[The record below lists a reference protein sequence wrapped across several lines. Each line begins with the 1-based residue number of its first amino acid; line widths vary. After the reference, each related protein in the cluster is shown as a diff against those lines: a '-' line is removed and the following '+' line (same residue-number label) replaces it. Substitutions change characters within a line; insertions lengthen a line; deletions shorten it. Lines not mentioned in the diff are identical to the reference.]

1 MSLQHHTM
9 DITDKVISIKF
20 ADNRIPEFKEVK
32 GIDYIKFGDDDKFP
46 DHTLMLYNKSAKHN
60 AIINGK
66 VNYILGGGLI
76 CDTPEDPKA
85 KAFLSEMS
93 KIDNQSIK
101 DIELHGGFYWEM
113 IPNKKGGS
121 IAYHVDF
128 SRIRSNEDNTIF
140 YYKKDWSD
148 RAEDRKA
155 YPAFRPG
162 ITEPSIFC
170 FKEYR
175 PGLKTY
181 PLPGYVAS
189 FNYIEADIE
198 VSKHTLTNAQTGFS
212 ASKFINFYNGE
223 PTEEN
228 KRDITRRFE
237 LLSTG
242 SEGKK
247 VLIGFNNDPA
257 KRPTIDDLGAS
268 DLTKEDFSH
277 VDTLISDN
285 IYAGHLV
292 TNSALFGIP
301 PSNHSL
307 GGNAGSELKIAYEIF
322 KNTYVNYKQK
332 QFEDVV
338 NYFARLKGVPCKI
351 KLKNVDPL
359 GFEITSELIS
369 ENVTREEIRERLGF
383 TETEE
388 VQGNAIIS
396 RAINSLSPLVANKVL
411 ESMTIDEIRSLAG
424 LVPKPGGNQIQS
436 VDPNAATIQAEGLEG
451 QAVNEN
457 VKNLTAKQHQQL
469 SRIIRQYSKE
479 QLTRQQATI
488 LLKTGLGFT
497 DEEVNGLL
505 GDEPTPQAFS
515 SDDELFAAFEAHGE
529 QREGYEV
536 VRTKEATF
544 DADDEAFELAQAF
557 KDAPTPETASGGVA
571 VSGKTPPSIKS
582 AFPSFIIRYSYEVR
596 PGEGP
601 ELLPTSRP
609 FCQKMVKLDR
619 FYSRQDIQKVSGIL
633 GYNVFERVGGYWN
646 DGGVIK
652 KHCRHFWKANIVVKK

>member
-1 MSLQHHTM
+1 LNLAATSRKLHTM

-20 ADNRIPEFKEVK
+20 ADNRIPEFKEIK
-32 GIDYIKFGDDDKFP
+32 GIDYIKFGPDDNFP

-60 AIINGK
+60 AIVNGK

-76 CDTPEDPKA
+76 CDTPEDPASKL
-85 KAFLSEMS
+85 FLQEMS
-93 KIDNQSIK
+93 RIDNQSIK
-101 DIELHGGFYWEM
+101 DIELHGGFYWEV
-113 IPNKKGGS
+113 IPNKKGS
-121 IAYHVDF
+121 FICYHIDF
-128 SRIRSNEDNTIF
+128 SRIRSNEDNSIF
-140 YYKKDWSD
+140 YYKKDWND
-148 RAEDRKA
+148 RAEKRKS
-155 YPAFRPG
+155 YPAFKKRLDV
-162 ITEPSIFC
+162 PSIFM

-189 FNYIEADIE
+189 FNYIESDIE

-277 VDTLISDN
+277 VDNLITNN
-285 IYAGHLV
+285 IFSGAQITHPL
-292 TNSALFGIP
+292 LFGIQQEGK
-301 PSNHSL
+301 L
-307 GGNAGSELKIAYEIF
+307 GGATELRTAYDIF
-322 KNTYVNYKQK
+322 KNTYVNGKQK
-332 QFEDVV
+332 QFEDIV
-338 NYFARLKGVPCKI
+338 NYFARLKGVSGTF
-351 KLKNVDPL
+351 KLKDVEPVGFDFSESTILQVAPKEWLLEKLGIDPQAYPS
-359 GFEITSELIS
+359 TA
-369 ENVTREEIRERLGF
+369 VA
-383 TETEE
+383 
-388 VQGNAIIS
+388 V
-396 RAINSLSPLVANKVL
+396 NS
-411 ESMTIDEIRSLAG
+411 
-424 LVPKPGGNQIQS
+424 
-436 VDPNAATIQAEGLEG
+436 EGLSEQG
-451 QAVNEN
+451 VNEN

-544 DADDEAFELAQAF
+544 DADDEAYELWQAF
-557 KDAPTPETASGGVA
+557 DDDFINPSTPQTASGGVS
-571 VSGKTPPSIKS
+571 VSGKTPPEIKS
-582 AFPSFIIRYSYEVR
+582 AFPNFIIRYSYEVR

-619 FYSRQDIQKVSGIL
+619 FYSRQDIQKISGIL

-646 DGGVIK
+646 DGGIIK
-652 KHCRHFWKANIVVKK
+652 KHCRHFWKANIVIKK

>member
-1 MSLQHHTM
+1 MSLKHHTM

-32 GIDYIKFGDDDKFP
+32 GIDYIKFGDDDRFP

-85 KAFLSEMS
+85 KAFLSEMA

-113 IPNKKGGS
+113 IPNKKGGC

-148 RAEDRKA
+148 RSEQRKA
-155 YPAFRPG
+155 YPAFKPG
-162 ITEPSIFC
+162 ITEPSILC

-277 VDTLISDN
+277 VDNLITNN
-285 IYAGHLV
+285 IFSGAQITHPL
-292 TNSALFGIP
+292 LFGIQQEGK
-301 PSNHSL
+301 L
-307 GGNAGSELKIAYEIF
+307 GGATELRTAYDIF
-322 KNTYVNYKQK
+322 KNTYVNGKQK
-332 QFEDVV
+332 QFEDIV
-338 NYFARLKGVPCKI
+338 NYFARLKGVSGTY
-351 KLKNVDPL
+351 KLKDVEPVGFDFSESTILQVAPKEWLLEKLGIDPQAYPS
-359 GFEITSELIS
+359 TA
-369 ENVTREEIRERLGF
+369 VA
-383 TETEE
+383 
-388 VQGNAIIS
+388 V
-396 RAINSLSPLVANKVL
+396 NS
-411 ESMTIDEIRSLAG
+411 
-424 LVPKPGGNQIQS
+424 
-436 VDPNAATIQAEGLEG
+436 EGLSE

-469 SRIIRQYSKE
+469 ARIIRQYGKE
-479 QLTRQQATI
+479 QLTRQQASI
-488 LLKTGLGFT
+488 LLRTGLGFT
-497 DEEVNGLL
+497 DEEINGLL
-505 GDEPTPQAFS
+505 GDEPNAQAFS

-529 QREGYEV
+529 QRLDFEV
-536 VRTKEATF
+536 IRAKEATF
-544 DADDEAFELAQAF
+544 DSDDESFELMQAF
-557 KDAPTPETASGGVA
+557 KDAPATATGGAGVA
-571 VSGKTPPSIKS
+571 ATPPAKVGN
-582 AFPSFIIRYSYEVR
+582 AFPKFMIRYSYEVR
-596 PGEGP
+596 PNEGA

-609 FCQKMVKLDR
+609 FCVRMIKLDR
-619 FYSRQDIQKVSGIL
+619 FYSRQDIQKISGIL

-646 DGGVIK
+646 DNGVIK
-652 KHCRHFWKANIVVKK
+652 KHCRHFWKANIVIKK

>member
-1 MSLQHHTM
+1 MNLAATSRKLHTM

-20 ADNRIPEFKEVK
+20 ADNRIPEFKEIK
-32 GIDYIKFGDDDKFP
+32 GIDYIKFGDDDRFP

-85 KAFLSEMS
+85 KAFLSEMA

-101 DIELHGGFYWEM
+101 DIELHGGFYWEI
-113 IPNKKGGS
+113 IPNKKGGF
-121 IAYHVDF
+121 IAYHIDF
-128 SRIRSNEDNTIF
+128 SRIRSNEDNSIF
-140 YYKKDWSD
+140 YYKKDWAD
-148 RAEDRKA
+148 RAEQRKS
-155 YPAFRPG
+155 YPAFKKG
-162 ITEPSIFC
+162 LDVPSIFM

-277 VDTLISDN
+277 VDNLITNN
-285 IYAGHLV
+285 IFSGAQITHPL
-292 TNSALFGIP
+292 LFGIQQEGK
-301 PSNHSL
+301 L
-307 GGNAGSELKIAYEIF
+307 GGATELRTAYDIF
-322 KNTYVNYKQK
+322 KNTYVNGKQK
-332 QFEDVV
+332 QYEDVV
-338 NYFARLKGVPCKI
+338 NHFAKLKGVPGTY
-351 KLKNVDPL
+351 KLKDVEPVGFDFSESTILQVAPKEWLLEKLGIDPQAYPS
-359 GFEITSELIS
+359 TA
-369 ENVTREEIRERLGF
+369 VA
-383 TETEE
+383 
-388 VQGNAIIS
+388 V
-396 RAINSLSPLVANKVL
+396 NS
-411 ESMTIDEIRSLAG
+411 
-424 LVPKPGGNQIQS
+424 
-436 VDPNAATIQAEGLEG
+436 EGLSEQG
-451 QAVNEN
+451 VNEN

-529 QREGYEV
+529 QRLDFEV
-536 VRTKEATF
+536 IRAKEATF
-544 DADDEAFELAQAF
+544 DSDDESFELMQAF
-557 KDAPTPETASGGVA
+557 KDAPATATGGAGVA
-571 VSGKTPPSIKS
+571 ATPPAKVGN
-582 AFPSFIIRYSYEVR
+582 AFPKFMIRYSYEVR
-596 PGEGP
+596 PNEGA

-609 FCQKMVKLDR
+609 FCVRMIKLDR

-652 KHCRHFWKANIVVKK
+652 KHCRHFWKANIVIKK

>member
-1 MSLQHHTM
+1 M

-85 KAFLSEMS
+85 KAFLSEMA

-113 IPNKKGGS
+113 IPNKKGGF
-121 IAYHVDF
+121 IAYHIDF
-128 SRIRSNEDNTIF
+128 SRIRSNEDNSIF
-140 YYKKDWSD
+140 YYKKDWAD
-148 RAEDRKA
+148 RAEQRKP
-155 YPAFRPG
+155 YPAFKKG
-162 ITEPSIFC
+162 LDVPSIFM

-277 VDTLISDN
+277 VDNLITNN
-285 IYAGHLV
+285 IFSGAQITHPL
-292 TNSALFGIP
+292 LFGIQQEGK
-301 PSNHSL
+301 L
-307 GGNAGSELKIAYEIF
+307 GGATELRTAYDIF
-322 KNTYVNYKQK
+322 KNTYVNGKQK
-332 QFEDVV
+332 QYEDIV
-338 NYFARLKGVPCKI
+338 NYFARLKGVSGTY
-351 KLKNVDPL
+351 KLKDVEPVGFDFSESTILQVAPKEWLLEKLGIDPAKYP
-359 GFEITSELIS
+359 SS
-369 ENVTREEIRERLGF
+369 QVS
-383 TETEE
+383 
-388 VQGNAIIS
+388 VQ
-396 RAINSLSPLVANKVL
+396 
-411 ESMTIDEIRSLAG
+411 
-424 LVPKPGGNQIQS
+424 Q
-436 VDPNAATIQAEGLEG
+436 EGMS
-451 QAVNEN
+451 VNEN
-457 VKNLTAKQHQQL
+457 VKNLSAKQHHPIAFGVYSLTLLMLFSFPESL
-469 SRIIRQYSKE
+469 S
-479 QLTRQQATI
+479 
-488 LLKTGLGFT
+488 
-497 DEEVNGLL
+497 
-505 GDEPTPQAFS
+505 
-515 SDDELFAAFEAHGE
+515 
-529 QREGYEV
+529 
-536 VRTKEATF
+536 
-544 DADDEAFELAQAF
+544 
-557 KDAPTPETASGGVA
+557 
-571 VSGKTPPSIKS
+571 
-582 AFPSFIIRYSYEVR
+582 
-596 PGEGP
+596 
-601 ELLPTSRP
+601 
-609 FCQKMVKLDR
+609 
-619 FYSRQDIQKVSGIL
+619 FYH
-633 GYNVFERVGGYWN
+633 YNLHF
-646 DGGVIK
+646 
-652 KHCRHFWKANIVVKK
+652 RH

>member
-1 MSLQHHTM
+1 MSQKLHTM

-20 ADNRIPEFKEVK
+20 ADNRIPDFKEIK
-32 GIDYIKFGDDDKFP
+32 GTDYIKFGDDDRFP

-76 CDTPEDPKA
+76 CDTPEDPSSKL
-85 KAFLSEMS
+85 FLQEMS
-93 KIDNQSIK
+93 RIDDQSIK
-101 DIELHGGFYWEM
+101 DIELHGGFYWEI
-113 IPNKKGGS
+113 IPNKKGGF
-121 IAYHVDF
+121 ITYHIDF
-128 SRIRSNEDNTIF
+128 SRIRSNEDNSIF
-140 YYKKDWSD
+140 YYKKDWAD
-148 RAEDRKA
+148 RAEQRKS
-155 YPAFRPG
+155 YPAFKKG
-162 ITEPSIFC
+162 LDVPSIFM

-277 VDTLISDN
+277 VDNLITNN
-285 IYAGHLV
+285 IFSGAQITHPL
-292 TNSALFGIP
+292 LFGIQQEGK
-301 PSNHSL
+301 L
-307 GGNAGSELKIAYEIF
+307 GGATELRTAYDIF
-322 KNTYVNYKQK
+322 KNTYVNGKQK
-332 QFEDVV
+332 QYEDVV
-338 NYFARLKGVPCKI
+338 NHFAKLKGVPGTY
-351 KLKNVDPL
+351 KLKDVDPV
-359 GFEITSELIS
+359 GIEITSDLIAD
-369 ENVTREEIRERLGF
+369 NVSREEIRERLGF
-383 TETEE
+383 TDAEE
-388 VQGNAIIS
+388 VQGNAIVS

-424 LVPKPGGNQIQS
+424 LVPKPGGSQIQS
-436 VDPNAATIQAEGLEG
+436 VDPNAAPIQAEGLEG

-469 SRIIRQYSKE
+469 ARIIRQYGKE
-479 QLTRQQATI
+479 QLTRQQASI
-488 LLKTGLGFT
+488 LLRTGLGFT
-497 DEEVNGLL
+497 DEEINGLL
-505 GDEPTPQAFS
+505 GDEPNAQAFS

-529 QREGYEV
+529 HRLDFEV
-536 VRTKEATF
+536 IRTKEATF
-544 DADDEAFELAQAF
+544 DSDDESFELMQAF
-557 KDAPTPETASGGVA
+557 KDAPATATGGAGVA
-571 VSGKTPPSIKS
+571 TTPPAKVGNASPK
-582 AFPSFIIRYSYEVR
+582 FMIRYSYEVR
-596 PGEGP
+596 PNEGA

-609 FCQKMVKLDR
+609 FCVRMIKLDR
-619 FYSRQDIQKVSGIL
+619 FYSRQDIQKISGIL

-646 DGGVIK
+646 DNGVIK
-652 KHCRHFWKANIVVKK
+652 KHCRHFWKANIVIKK

>member
-1 MSLQHHTM
+1 MSLKHHTM

-76 CDTPEDPKA
+76 CDTPEDPSSKL
-85 KAFLSEMS
+85 FLQEMS
-93 KIDNQSIK
+93 RIDDQSIK
-101 DIELHGGFYWEM
+101 DIELHGGFYWEI
-113 IPNKKGGS
+113 IPNKKGGF
-121 IAYHVDF
+121 ITYHIDF
-128 SRIRSNEDNTIF
+128 SRIRSNEDNSIF
-140 YYKKDWSD
+140 YYKKDWAD
-148 RAEDRKA
+148 RAEQRKS
-155 YPAFRPG
+155 YPAFKKG
-162 ITEPSIFC
+162 LDVPSIFM

-181 PLPGYVAS
+181 PFPGYVAS

-277 VDTLISDN
+277 VDNLITNN
-285 IYAGHLV
+285 IFSGAQITHPL
-292 TNSALFGIP
+292 LFGIQQEGK
-301 PSNHSL
+301 L
-307 GGNAGSELKIAYEIF
+307 GGATELRTAYDIF
-322 KNTYVNYKQK
+322 KNTYVNGKQK
-332 QFEDVV
+332 QFEDIV
-338 NYFARLKGVPCKI
+338 NYFARLKGVPGTY
-351 KLKNVDPL
+351 KLKDVEPVGFDFSESTILQVAPKEWLLEKLGIDPQAYPS
-359 GFEITSELIS
+359 TA
-369 ENVTREEIRERLGF
+369 VA
-383 TETEE
+383 
-388 VQGNAIIS
+388 V
-396 RAINSLSPLVANKVL
+396 NS
-411 ESMTIDEIRSLAG
+411 
-424 LVPKPGGNQIQS
+424 
-436 VDPNAATIQAEGLEG
+436 EGLSEQG
-451 QAVNEN
+451 VNEN

-544 DADDEAFELAQAF
+544 DADDEAYELWQAF
-557 KDAPTPETASGGVA
+557 DNDFINPSTPQTASGGVA
-571 VSGKTPPSIKS
+571 VSGKTPPEIKS
-582 AFPSFIIRYSYEVR
+582 AFPNFIIRYSYEVR

>member
-1 MSLQHHTM
+1 M

-32 GIDYIKFGDDDKFP
+32 GIDYIKFGDDDRFP

-85 KAFLSEMS
+85 KAFLSEMA

-113 IPNKKGGS
+113 IPNKKGGC

-148 RAEDRKA
+148 RAEQRKA
-155 YPAFRPG
+155 YPAFKPG

-277 VDTLISDN
+277 VDNLITNN
-285 IYAGHLV
+285 IFSGAQITHPL
-292 TNSALFGIP
+292 LFGIQQEGK
-301 PSNHSL
+301 L
-307 GGNAGSELKIAYEIF
+307 GGATELRTAYDIF
-322 KNTYVNYKQK
+322 KNTYVNGKQK
-332 QFEDVV
+332 QFEDIV
-338 NYFARLKGVPCKI
+338 NYFARLKGVSGTF
-351 KLKNVDPL
+351 KLKDVEPVGFDFSESTILQVAPKEWLLEKLGIDPQAYPS
-359 GFEITSELIS
+359 TA
-369 ENVTREEIRERLGF
+369 VA
-383 TETEE
+383 
-388 VQGNAIIS
+388 V
-396 RAINSLSPLVANKVL
+396 NS
-411 ESMTIDEIRSLAG
+411 
-424 LVPKPGGNQIQS
+424 
-436 VDPNAATIQAEGLEG
+436 EGLSE

-479 QLTRQQATI
+479 QLTRQQAAI

-544 DADDEAFELAQAF
+544 DSDDEAFELAQAF
-557 KDAPTPETASGGVA
+557 KDVPAPETASGGVA

-582 AFPSFIIRYSYEVR
+582 AFPNFIIRYSYEVR

>member
-1 MSLQHHTM
+1 M

-60 AIINGK
+60 AIVNGK

-76 CDTPEDPKA
+76 CDTPEDPASKL
-85 KAFLSEMS
+85 FLQEMS
-93 KIDNQSIK
+93 RIDNQSIK

-113 IPNKKGGS
+113 IPNKKGGF
-121 IAYHVDF
+121 ICYHIDF
-128 SRIRSNEDNTIF
+128 SRIRSNEDNSIF
-140 YYKKDWSD
+140 YYKKDWND
-148 RAEDRKA
+148 RAEQRKA
-155 YPAFRPG
+155 YPAFKKG
-162 ITEPSIFC
+162 LDVPSIFM

-277 VDTLISDN
+277 VDNLITNN
-285 IYAGHLV
+285 IFSGAQITHPL
-292 TNSALFGIP
+292 LFGIQQEGK
-301 PSNHSL
+301 L
-307 GGNAGSELKIAYEIF
+307 GGATELRTAYDIF
-322 KNTYVNYKQK
+322 KNTYVNGKQK
-332 QFEDVV
+332 QYEDVV
-338 NYFARLKGVPCKI
+338 NHFARLKGVSGTF
-351 KLKNVDPL
+351 KLKDVEPVGFDFSESTILQVAPKEWLLEKLGIDPQAYPS
-359 GFEITSELIS
+359 TA
-369 ENVTREEIRERLGF
+369 VA
-383 TETEE
+383 
-388 VQGNAIIS
+388 V
-396 RAINSLSPLVANKVL
+396 NS
-411 ESMTIDEIRSLAG
+411 
-424 LVPKPGGNQIQS
+424 
-436 VDPNAATIQAEGLEG
+436 EGLSEQG
-451 QAVNEN
+451 VNEN
-457 VKNLTAKQHQQL
+457 VKNLSAKQHQQL
-469 SRIIRQYSKE
+469 ARIIRQYGKD

-544 DADDEAFELAQAF
+544 DSDDEAYELWQAF
-557 KDAPTPETASGGVA
+557 DDDFINPSTPQTASGGVA
-571 VSGKTPPSIKS
+571 VSGKTPPEIKS
-582 AFPSFIIRYSYEVR
+582 AFPNFIIRYSYEVR

-646 DGGVIK
+646 DNGVIK
-652 KHCRHFWKANIVVKK
+652 KHCRHFWKANIVIKK

>member
-1 MSLQHHTM
+1 MSLKHHTM

-20 ADNRIPEFKEVK
+20 ADNRIPEFKEIK
-32 GIDYIKFGDDDKFP
+32 GIDYIKFGPDDNFP

-60 AIINGK
+60 AIVNGK

-76 CDTPEDPKA
+76 CDTPEDPASKL
-85 KAFLSEMS
+85 FLQEMS
-93 KIDNQSIK
+93 RIDNQSIK
-101 DIELHGGFYWEM
+101 DIELHGGFYWEV
-113 IPNKKGGS
+113 IPNKKGS
-121 IAYHVDF
+121 FICYHIDF
-128 SRIRSNEDNTIF
+128 SRIRSNEDNSIF
-140 YYKKDWSD
+140 YYKKDWAD
-148 RAEDRKA
+148 RSEQRKS
-155 YPAFRPG
+155 YPAFKKG
-162 ITEPSIFC
+162 LDVPSIFM

-237 LLSTG
+237 ILSTG

-277 VDTLISDN
+277 VDNLITNN
-285 IYAGHLV
+285 IFSGAQITHPL
-292 TNSALFGIP
+292 LFGIQQEGK
-301 PSNHSL
+301 L
-307 GGNAGSELKIAYEIF
+307 GGATELRTAYDIF
-322 KNTYVNYKQK
+322 KNTYVNGKQK
-332 QFEDVV
+332 QYEDIV
-338 NYFARLKGVPCKI
+338 NYFARLKGVSGTY
-351 KLKNVDPL
+351 KLKDVEPVGIDFSESTILQVAPKEWLLEKLGIDPQAYPS
-359 GFEITSELIS
+359 TA
-369 ENVTREEIRERLGF
+369 VA
-383 TETEE
+383 
-388 VQGNAIIS
+388 V
-396 RAINSLSPLVANKVL
+396 NS
-411 ESMTIDEIRSLAG
+411 
-424 LVPKPGGNQIQS
+424 
-436 VDPNAATIQAEGLEG
+436 EGLSE

-469 SRIIRQYSKE
+469 ARIIRQYGKE

-544 DADDEAFELAQAF
+544 DADDESFELMQAF
-557 KDAPTPETASGGVA
+557 DDDFINPSTPQTASGGVS
-571 VSGKTPPSIKS
+571 VSGKTPPEIKS
-582 AFPSFIIRYSYEVR
+582 AFPNFIIRYSYEVR

-646 DGGVIK
+646 DNGVIK

>member
-1 MSLQHHTM
+1 MSQKLHTM

-46 DHTLMLYNKSAKHN
+46 DHTIMLYNKSAKHN

-85 KAFLSEMS
+85 KAFLSEMA

-113 IPNKKGGS
+113 IPNKKGGC

-148 RAEDRKA
+148 RSEQRKA
-155 YPAFRPG
+155 YPAFKPG
-162 ITEPSIFC
+162 ITEPSILC

-277 VDTLISDN
+277 VDNLITNN
-285 IYAGHLV
+285 IFSGAQITHPL
-292 TNSALFGIP
+292 LFGIQQEGK
-301 PSNHSL
+301 L
-307 GGNAGSELKIAYEIF
+307 GGATELRTAYDIF
-322 KNTYVNYKQK
+322 KNTYVNGKQK
-332 QFEDVV
+332 QFEDIV
-338 NYFARLKGVPCKI
+338 NYFARLKGVSGTF
-351 KLKNVDPL
+351 KLKDVDPVGFDFSESTILQVAPKEWLLEKL
-359 GFEITSELIS
+359 GIDPQAYPSTA
-369 ENVTREEIRERLGF
+369 VA
-383 TETEE
+383 
-388 VQGNAIIS
+388 V
-396 RAINSLSPLVANKVL
+396 NS
-411 ESMTIDEIRSLAG
+411 
-424 LVPKPGGNQIQS
+424 
-436 VDPNAATIQAEGLEG
+436 EGLSE

-505 GDEPTPQAFS
+505 GDEPNAQAFS

-529 QREGYEV
+529 QRLDFEV
-536 VRTKEATF
+536 IRAKEATF
-544 DADDEAFELAQAF
+544 DSDDESFELMQAF
-557 KDAPTPETASGGVA
+557 KDAPATATGGAGVA
-571 VSGKTPPSIKS
+571 TTPPAKVGN
-582 AFPSFIIRYSYEVR
+582 AFPKFMIRYSYEVR
-596 PGEGP
+596 PNEGA

-609 FCQKMVKLDR
+609 FCVRMIKLDR
-619 FYSRQDIQKVSGIL
+619 FYSRQDIQKISGIL

-646 DGGVIK
+646 DNGVIK
-652 KHCRHFWKANIVVKK
+652 KHCRHFWKANIVIKK

>member
-1 MSLQHHTM
+1 M

-20 ADNRIPEFKEVK
+20 ADNRIPEFKEIK
-32 GIDYIKFGDDDKFP
+32 GIDYIKFGPDDNFP

-60 AIINGK
+60 AIVNGK

-76 CDTPEDPKA
+76 CDTPEDPASKL
-85 KAFLSEMS
+85 FLQEMS
-93 KIDNQSIK
+93 RIDNQSIK
-101 DIELHGGFYWEM
+101 DIELHGGFYWEV
-113 IPNKKGGS
+113 IPNKKGS
-121 IAYHVDF
+121 FICYHIDF
-128 SRIRSNEDNTIF
+128 SRIRSNEDNSIF
-140 YYKKDWSD
+140 YYKKDWAD
-148 RAEDRKA
+148 RSEQRKS
-155 YPAFRPG
+155 YPAFKKG
-162 ITEPSIFC
+162 LDVPSIFM

-237 LLSTG
+237 ILSTG

-277 VDTLISDN
+277 VDNLITNN
-285 IYAGHLV
+285 IFSGAQITHPL
-292 TNSALFGIP
+292 LFGIQQEGK
-301 PSNHSL
+301 L
-307 GGNAGSELKIAYEIF
+307 GGATELRTAYDIF
-322 KNTYVNYKQK
+322 KNTYVNGKQK
-332 QFEDVV
+332 QYEDIV
-338 NYFARLKGVPCKI
+338 NYFARLKGVSGTY
-351 KLKNVDPL
+351 KLKDVEPVGIDFSESTILQVAPKEWLLEKLGIDPQAYPS
-359 GFEITSELIS
+359 TA
-369 ENVTREEIRERLGF
+369 VA
-383 TETEE
+383 
-388 VQGNAIIS
+388 V
-396 RAINSLSPLVANKVL
+396 NS
-411 ESMTIDEIRSLAG
+411 
-424 LVPKPGGNQIQS
+424 
-436 VDPNAATIQAEGLEG
+436 EGLSE

-469 SRIIRQYSKE
+469 ARIIRQYGKE

-544 DADDEAFELAQAF
+544 DADDESFELMQAF
-557 KDAPTPETASGGVA
+557 DDDFINPSTPQTASGGVS
-571 VSGKTPPSIKS
+571 VSGKTPPEIKS
-582 AFPSFIIRYSYEVR
+582 AFPNFIIRYSYEVR

-646 DGGVIK
+646 DNGVIK

>member
-1 MSLQHHTM
+1 MSLKHHTM

-76 CDTPEDPKA
+76 CDTPEDPSSKL
-85 KAFLSEMS
+85 FLQEMS
-93 KIDNQSIK
+93 RIDDQSIK

-113 IPNKKGGS
+113 IPNKKGGC

-128 SRIRSNEDNTIF
+128 SGIRSNEDNSIF
-140 YYKKDWSD
+140 YYKKDWTD
-148 RAEDRKA
+148 RAEQRKS
-155 YPAFRPG
+155 YPAFKKG
-162 ITEPSIFC
+162 LDVPSIFM

-277 VDTLISDN
+277 VDNLITNN
-285 IYAGHLV
+285 IFSGAQITHPL
-292 TNSALFGIP
+292 LFGIQQEGK
-301 PSNHSL
+301 L
-307 GGNAGSELKIAYEIF
+307 GGATELRTAYDIF
-322 KNTYVNYKQK
+322 KNTYVNGKQK
-332 QFEDVV
+332 QFEDIV
-338 NYFARLKGVPCKI
+338 NYFARLKGVSGTY
-351 KLKNVDPL
+351 KLKDVEPVGFDFSESTILQVAPKEWLLEKLGIDPQAYPS
-359 GFEITSELIS
+359 TA
-369 ENVTREEIRERLGF
+369 VA
-383 TETEE
+383 
-388 VQGNAIIS
+388 V
-396 RAINSLSPLVANKVL
+396 NS
-411 ESMTIDEIRSLAG
+411 
-424 LVPKPGGNQIQS
+424 
-436 VDPNAATIQAEGLEG
+436 EGLSEQG
-451 QAVNEN
+451 VNEN

-544 DADDEAFELAQAF
+544 DADDEAYELWQAF
-557 KDAPTPETASGGVA
+557 DNDFINPSTPQTASGGVA
-571 VSGKTPPSIKS
+571 VSGKTPPEIKS
-582 AFPSFIIRYSYEVR
+582 AFPNFIIRYSYEVR

>member
-1 MSLQHHTM
+1 MSQKHHTM

-20 ADNRIPEFKEVK
+20 ADNRIAEFKEVK

-85 KAFLSEMS
+85 KAYLDEVS
-93 KIDNQSIK
+93 KIDNQSLK
-101 DIELHGGFYWEM
+101 DNELHGGFYWEI
-113 IPNKKGGS
+113 IPNKAGGFR
-121 IAYHVDF
+121 AYHVDF
-128 SRIRSNEDNTIF
+128 GRIRSNEDNTIF

-148 RAEDRKA
+148 RGETRKA

-189 FNYIEADIE
+189 FNWIEADIE

-277 VDTLISDN
+277 VDNLITNN
-285 IYAGHLV
+285 IFSGAQITHPL
-292 TNSALFGIP
+292 LFGIQQEGK
-301 PSNHSL
+301 L
-307 GGNAGSELKIAYEIF
+307 GGATELRTAYDIF

-338 NYFARLKGVPCKI
+338 NYFAKLKGLTCSF
-351 KLKNVDPL
+351 KLKDVEPV
-359 GFEITSELIS
+359 GFDFS
-369 ENVTREEIRERLGF
+369 ENAILQVAPKEWLLEKLGIDPQLYPSSAVT
-383 TETEE
+383 
-388 VQGNAIIS
+388 V
-396 RAINSLSPLVANKVL
+396 NS
-411 ESMTIDEIRSLAG
+411 
-424 LVPKPGGNQIQS
+424 
-436 VDPNAATIQAEGLEG
+436 EGLSEQG
-451 QAVNEN
+451 VNEN

-505 GDEPTPQAFS
+505 GDEPTPQNFS

-529 QREGYEV
+529 QRDGYEG
-536 VRTKEATF
+536 VRAKEATF
-544 DADDEAFELAQAF
+544 DSDDEAFELAQAF
-557 KDAPTPETASGGVA
+557 KDAPEPQTASGGVA
-571 VSGKTPPSIKS
+571 VSGKTPAQIKS
-582 AFPSFIIRYSYEVR
+582 AFPNFIIRYSYEVR
-596 PGEGP
+596 PGEGA
-601 ELLPTSRP
+601 ELLPTSRA
-609 FCQKMVKLDR
+609 FCKRMIGFDR

-646 DGGVIK
+646 DGGIIK

>member
-1 MSLQHHTM
+1 M

-76 CDTPEDPKA
+76 CDTPEDPSSRM
-85 KAFLSEMS
+85 FLQEMS
-93 KIDNQSIK
+93 RIDDQSIK
-101 DIELHGGFYWEM
+101 DIELHGGFYWEI
-113 IPNKKGGS
+113 IPNKKCGF
-121 IAYHVDF
+121 IAYHIDF
-128 SRIRSNEDNTIF
+128 SRIRSNEDNSIF
-140 YYKKDWSD
+140 YYKKDWAD
-148 RAEDRKA
+148 RAEQRKP
-155 YPAFRPG
+155 YPVFKKG
-162 ITEPSIFC
+162 LDVPSIFM

-277 VDTLISDN
+277 VDNLITNN
-285 IYAGHLV
+285 IFSGAQITHPL
-292 TNSALFGIP
+292 LFGIQQEGK
-301 PSNHSL
+301 L
-307 GGNAGSELKIAYEIF
+307 GGATELRTAYDIF
-322 KNTYVNYKQK
+322 KNTYVNGKQK
-332 QFEDVV
+332 QYEDIV
-338 NYFARLKGVPCKI
+338 NYFARLKGVSGTF
-351 KLKNVDPL
+351 KLKDVDPVGFDFSESTILQVAPKEWLLEKL
-359 GFEITSELIS
+359 GIDPQAYPSTA
-369 ENVTREEIRERLGF
+369 VA
-383 TETEE
+383 
-388 VQGNAIIS
+388 V
-396 RAINSLSPLVANKVL
+396 NS
-411 ESMTIDEIRSLAG
+411 
-424 LVPKPGGNQIQS
+424 
-436 VDPNAATIQAEGLEG
+436 EGLSEQG
-451 QAVNEN
+451 VNEN

-544 DADDEAFELAQAF
+544 DADDEAYELWQAF
-557 KDAPTPETASGGVA
+557 DDDFINPSTPQTASGGVS
-571 VSGKTPPSIKS
+571 VSGKTPPEIKS
-582 AFPSFIIRYSYEVR
+582 AFPNFIIRYSYEVR

-646 DGGVIK
+646 DNGVIK
-652 KHCRHFWKANIVVKK
+652 KHCRHFWKANIVIKK

>member
-1 MSLQHHTM
+1 MSLKHHTM

-76 CDTPEDPKA
+76 CDTPEDPSSKL
-85 KAFLSEMS
+85 FLQEMS
-93 KIDNQSIK
+93 RIDDQSIK
-101 DIELHGGFYWEM
+101 DIELHGGFYWEI
-113 IPNKKGGS
+113 IPNKKGGF
-121 IAYHVDF
+121 IAYHIDF
-128 SRIRSNEDNTIF
+128 SRIRSNEDNSIF
-140 YYKKDWSD
+140 YYKKDWTD
-148 RAEDRKA
+148 RAEQRKS
-155 YPAFRPG
+155 YPAFKKG
-162 ITEPSIFC
+162 LDVPSIFM

-277 VDTLISDN
+277 VDNLITNN
-285 IYAGHLV
+285 IFSGAQITHPL
-292 TNSALFGIP
+292 LFGIQQEGK
-301 PSNHSL
+301 L
-307 GGNAGSELKIAYEIF
+307 GGATELRTAYDIF
-322 KNTYVNYKQK
+322 KNTYVNGKQK
-332 QFEDVV
+332 QFEDIV
-338 NYFARLKGVPCKI
+338 NYFARLKGVSGTF
-351 KLKNVDPL
+351 KLKDVEPVGFDFSESTILQVAPKEWLLEKLGIDPQAYPS
-359 GFEITSELIS
+359 TA
-369 ENVTREEIRERLGF
+369 VA
-383 TETEE
+383 
-388 VQGNAIIS
+388 V
-396 RAINSLSPLVANKVL
+396 NS
-411 ESMTIDEIRSLAG
+411 
-424 LVPKPGGNQIQS
+424 
-436 VDPNAATIQAEGLEG
+436 EGLSEQG
-451 QAVNEN
+451 VNEN

-544 DADDEAFELAQAF
+544 DADDEAYELWQAF
-557 KDAPTPETASGGVA
+557 DDDFINPSTPQTASGGVA
-571 VSGKTPPSIKS
+571 VSGKTPPEIKS
-582 AFPSFIIRYSYEVR
+582 AFPNFIIRYSYEVR